1 MKLMK
6 AKTALSVSAL
16 ALTAIA
22 MPALAQEAEEQPD
35 AEANKICHD
44 DAGEVVTCAVIGIA
58 GAYALNEVAE
68 MAVESLGET
77 SKNINKQI
85 ANNYANREIAK
96 TAATGQNTRTNYQ
109 LLKDPEAAMRDPTR
123 PAETAARAADNAEMK
138 TLNQRG
144 EVAQRARANAV
155 AGSADD
161 VAKLDVRGKLSQQ
174 IRARKAVV
182 PTGTA
187 SVATPEVMGNQA
199 RAARANVIGGSAD
212 DLARLEARGTAAQA
226 PRANAIGGTA
236 DDLARLEARGNAA
249 QGARATNVAGSAD
262 DLARLE
268 ARGNAAQGSRAGA
281 VGGTADDLARLE
293 ANGNRVQN
301 SRFQARN
308 VNAAGR
314 AGPGFDRALQ
324 QRIGPEG
331 TSRLIRQGD
340 AAQAARGRIVN
351 EGQVVRN
358 INNAGGDITRLNQ
371 AGRSAQ
377 AARTSGIPRGAPTV
391 AKAPVK
397 SVGRLSKVT
406 KLGGN
411 VAKGA
416 LVGVAATEGV
426 KALTGAE
433 MDDPLT
439 TGFRY
444 GSAIFD
450 KDVTMGDVARDRW
463 EHHKSNFRKIGE
475 TLTTKGKLKENMR
488 NYGAD
493 KREKIG
499 SATGMELHA
508 MRDTQQRYA
517 DALKGSDK
525 LKNLGQVAGDRAK
538 HHWDNTKKVGSKIGC
553 GISNIFRKKENDKNC

>member
-6 AKTALSVSAL
+6 VKTAFSVSAL

-212 DLARLEARGTAAQA
+212 DLARLEARG
-226 PRANAIGGTA
+226 
-236 DDLARLEARGNAA
+236 NAA
-249 QGARATNVAGSAD
+249 QGARANPVAGSAD

-268 ARGNAAQGSRAGA
+268 ARGTRAQNTRLGRVGSNANLDQIDRQGRFAQDARGRGIGNTSVGDLEARGNAARN
-281 VGGTADDLARLE
+281 T
-293 ANGNRVQN
+293 
-301 SRFQARN
+301 RFQARN
-308 VNAAGR
+308 VNAAARG
-314 AGPGFDRALQ
+314 GSGFDRALQ
-324 QRIGPEG
+324 GRIGPEG
-331 TSRLIRQGD
+331 TSRLIGQGD

-351 EGQVVRN
+351 EGQIARN
-358 INNAGGDITRLNQ
+358 INARGGDVGRLNQ

-391 AKAPVK
+391 TKAPVK
-397 SVGRLSKVT
+397 SVGRLGKVT

-525 LKNLGQVAGDRAK
+525 LKNLGQVAGDRAQ
-538 HHWDNTKKVGSKIGC
+538 HHWGNTKKVGSKIGC
-553 GISNIFRKKENDKNC
+553 GIGNIFRKKENDKDC